1 MTLLSKL
8 FKKQNEIIK
17 NQNDHFLVLTQA
29 TNYRGFK
36 KIGLVSYG
44 HKLSVDGLTTLHSQD
59 LTGKEIVIDK
69 FIYGNKNVGYAVF
82 VNGFQVGAI
91 FPDTS
96 AASKSALDALQNKK
110 ITAAHV
116 RIDSINKIDQ
126 VTYAAL
132 LFVKVED

>member
-1 MTLLSKL
+1 MGLLSKL
-8 FKKQNEIIK
+8 LSINHKS
-17 NQNDHFLVLTQA
+17 HFLVFTQSK
-29 TNYRGFK
+29 NFKGFK

-44 HKLSVDGLTTLHSQD
+44 HTPSEDGLNKLHFQD

-82 VNGFQVGAI
+82 VDGLQVGAI

-96 AASKSALDALQNKK
+96 AASKSVLDALQSKK

-116 RIDSINKIDQ
+116 RIDSINKLDH
-126 VTYAAL
+126 VDYAAL